1 MSDFMPS
8 SPKIDEIVEAHTTG
22 QGVDFERMK
31 EALKNQLAGTEEQAV
46 PAPRPVLSTPQP
58 RPTHLR
64 VVYVG
69 NDRHELYGTSDAE
82 LLEKERRLREM
93 YGSR

>member
-8 SPKIDEIVEAHTTG
+8 NKTIDEIV
-22 QGVDFERMK
+22 QGVTGPEGFERMREGIK
-31 EALKNQLAGTEEQAV
+31 EALAANPLAA
-46 PAPRPVLSTPQP
+46 PAPRLILSAPEP
-58 RPTHLR
+58 RATHIR